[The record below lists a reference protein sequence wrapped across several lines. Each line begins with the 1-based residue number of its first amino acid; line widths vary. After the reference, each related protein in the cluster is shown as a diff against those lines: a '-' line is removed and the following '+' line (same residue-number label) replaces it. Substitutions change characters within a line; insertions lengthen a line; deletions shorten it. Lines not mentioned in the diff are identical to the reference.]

1 MDPVTAAQAL
11 LVVVCKKRKAIL
23 PKCMAF
29 VVQILNAQQN
39 ADPCLRDGALNM
51 VVFAYFV
58 MQPKLNSPL
67 IRLEHCPNC

>member
-51 VVFAYFV
+51 VVFAYFG
-58 MQPKLNSPL
+58 M
-67 IRLEHCPNC
+67 

>member
-1 MDPVTAAQAL
+1 MDPVTAAQAV

-51 VVFAYFV
+51 VGFCKSKFDIHFTYVH
-58 MQPKLNSPL
+58 L
-67 IRLEHCPNC
+67 

>member
-51 VVFAYFV
+51 VVFAYFDTE
-58 MQPKLNSPL
+58 LRLSNSL
-67 IRLEHCPNC
+67 L